1 MIGGQLSDAAFGTD
15 VSASGRNERLVISQ
29 NPKLARAAAL
39 MDFIVYSSG
48 EVNQSPDIDH
58 EILKDYPS
66 AFGGRRAERR
76 DPAAAWT
83 RSRVLSS
90 LAY

>member
-1 MIGGQLSDAAFGTD
+1 
-15 VSASGRNERLVISQ
+15 
-29 NPKLARAAAL
+29 
-39 MDFIVYSSG
+39 MDLIVYSSR

-58 EILKDYPS
+58 RILKDYPS
-66 AFGGRRAERR
+66 AFGGRRAERCIYC
-76 DPAAAWT
+76 DAAAAWT